1 MRNDERNGAASFV
14 TDRPVAVLMIIVAIA
29 VFGFVSFGKL
39 PVDLLPEISYPTLT
53 VRTTYKGAAPA
64 DVEDRISV
72 RLQEALST
80 LPKLVRATSISRA
93 ETSDVLL
100 EFDWGTSMTFAV
112 QDVRDKLD
120 GVFLPQ
126 GAERPLILRYDPNL
140 DPILR
145 IGLTATGEGD
155 EAARVDELIHLR
167 WLAEKRIKRE
177 LESIPGVAA
186 VQVRGGLEDE
196 IKVRIDPFKMAAQQL
211 DPAALAARLAAENIN
226 ASGGLIREGS
236 TEYLVRTQNEFR
248 DLDEIADLAIE
259 KRGAATI
266 RVRDVASVERTYAE
280 REVTSRIGGRESV
293 EIAIYRE
300 AGANIV
306 WLSDTVKRRVFGNDE
321 ERMAAREQEERGTGA
336 ALGERSRADFLAHR
350 YRRDARMELLSDQS
364 TFIRAAVDDVKS
376 SAVIGSILAVVVIL
390 AFLRQ
395 LVPTAIIAISI
406 PISVVVT
413 FAPMYVGDVS
423 LNIMSLGGL
432 ALGVG
437 MLVDNAIVVL
447 ESITRCREEGDSLRT
462 AAVRGVREVAGA
474 ITASTLTTV
483 AVFAP
488 IVFVHGIAGQMFG
501 DQSLTVVASLLVSL
515 LVAVLF
521 IPMLASREWLSME
534 SFARVESGDEQGLFN
549 GLDWSSPKRSL
560 ASLGRLGVRLAW
572 PSFGAGPWTAGSAV
586 PRALG
591 WLAKL
596 LLGLASISLVLVA
609 AALIALMWLLG
620 KLLWLPGWLFDRA
633 WTLFE
638 RGYRPVLAAAL
649 SAPGTVTLVSAA
661 VFAWSLHASR
671 DLGVELIP
679 EIRQGEFTAHVALPI
694 GTPLER
700 TDAVLRELDARVREI
715 PGVAVTALTVGVEKD
730 TLTREVEGKHT
741 ARLTVRLAPEP
752 QVRKREEEILTA
764 VRELLASSPDVA
776 AVDIQRPTPFAIDAP
791 VTVEVLG
798 HDLEALQRVCDD
810 VFARLS
816 GLEGLADVRTSVR
829 VGFPE
834 LRVTFDRDKTLQ
846 YGLDLTAVSNLVRDQ
861 VLGNVSTRFTDGEEK
876 IDVRVQGDEV
886 ELGRLERVMHLVVNP
901 SSKTPVELRSIAE
914 LEPVQGPAEIRRIGN
929 TRAVVVTGSPTGADL
944 GGLAQRIER
953 ELASLELPDDVTVEL
968 GGQKREMDAAQSSM
982 QGALLLALF
991 LVYVVMACQFES
1003 LVQPL
1008 VILLSMPLA
1017 VIGVVAALVA
1027 LSIPVSVIVF
1037 IGLILLAGIVVNNAI
1052 VLVDRCNQ
1060 NRAAGMSIRDALL
1073 EAGPTRL
1080 RPIFMTTGTTVI
1092 GLLPMT
1098 GWLEGLPWIGALGAG
1113 EGAEIRAPMAIT
1125 VIAGLSMSTLLTL
1138 VVIPALYAVTEG
1150 WLERLRKGN
1159 KAA

>member
-1 MRNDERNGAASFV
+1 MQREERASAASFV

-64 DVEDRISV
+64 DVEDRVSV

-80 LPKLVRATSISRA
+80 LPNLVRATSISRA

-120 GVFLPQ
+120 GVFLPA
-126 GAERPLILRYDPNL
+126 GTERPLILRYDPNL

-145 IGLTATGEGD
+145 IGLTSVDGDD
-155 EAARVDELIHLR
+155 EAGRTEELIHLR

-186 VQVRGGLEDE
+186 VAVRGGLEEE
-196 IKVRIDPFKMAAQQL
+196 IKVRVDPFKMAAQNL

-248 DLDEIADLAIE
+248 DLEEIANLALE
-259 KRGAATI
+259 RRGAATI
-266 RVRDVASVERTYAE
+266 RIRDVASVERTYAE
-280 REVTSRIGGRESV
+280 REVSSRIGGRESV
-293 EIAIYRE
+293 EIAVYRE

-306 WLSDTVKRRVFGNDE
+306 ALATQVKDRVLGTE
-321 ERMAAREQEERGTGA
+321 GQQRAAKEQESRGQSGA
-336 ALGERSRADFLAHR
+336 WGEREKTDFLAHR
-350 YRRDARMELLSDQS
+350 YRKEARMELLSDQS

-395 LVPTAIIAISI
+395 LVPTFIIAVSI

-447 ESITRCREEGDSLRT
+447 ESITRCREEGDSLRN

-521 IPMLASREWLSME
+521 IPMLASREWLALD
-534 SFARVESGDEQGLFN
+534 SFARVEPGDEVGLFQ
-549 GLDWSSPKRSL
+549 GLDWSTPQKRL
-560 ASLGRLGVRLAW
+560 ASLGRLALRLVWPAW
-572 PSFGAGPWTAGSAV
+572 GARATGAASIV
-586 PRALG
+586 PHALG
-591 WLAKL
+591 WLAKFV
-596 LLGLASISLVLVA
+596 LGVLSLALVATA
-609 AALIALMWLLG
+609 AALVALGWLVA
-620 KLLWLPGWLFDRA
+620 KLLWLPGWIFDRS
-633 WTLFE
+633 WTAFE
-638 RGYRPVLAAAL
+638 RLYRPILSGALAAPA
-649 SAPGTVTLVSAA
+649 TVACISLAA
-661 VFAWSLHASR
+661 FAASLYAVGG
-671 DLGVELIP
+671 LGVELLP

-700 TDAVLRELDARVREI
+700 TDAVMRALDERVRKLDGI
-715 PGVAVTALTVGVEKD
+715 AMTALTVGVEKD
-730 TLTREVEGKHT
+730 TLTREIEGKHT
-741 ARLTVRLAPEP
+741 ARLTVRLDDAPA
-752 QVRKREEEILTA
+752 VRRREEEILSG
-764 VRELLASSPDVA
+764 VRELIAASPDVA
-776 AVDIQRPTPFAIDAP
+776 SVDISRPTPFAIDAP

-798 HDLEALQRVCDD
+798 HDLDRLQTVGDEVYRRLAALP
-810 VFARLS
+810 S
-816 GLEGLADVRTSVR
+816 LADVRTSVR

-834 LRVTFDRDKTLQ
+834 LRVTFDRDKALQ

-876 IDVRVQGDEV
+876 IDVRVLGDE
-886 ELGRLERVMHLVVNP
+886 EQLGRLERVMHLVVNP
-901 SSKTPVELRSIAE
+901 SAPNPVELRAVADIT
-914 LEPVQGPAEIRRIGN
+914 PVQGPAEIRRIGN
-929 TRAVVVTGSPTGADL
+929 TRAVVVTATSSGADL
-944 GGLAQRIER
+944 GGLSKRIEA
-953 ELASLELPDDVTVEL
+953 ELATLQLPDDVTVEL

-1003 LVQPL
+1003 LLQPL
-1008 VILLSMPLA
+1008 VILITMPLA
-1017 VIGVVAALVA
+1017 VIGVVAALVVF
-1027 LSIPVSVIVF
+1027 SIPISVIVF

-1052 VLVDRCNQ
+1052 VLIDRCNQ

-1080 RPIFMTTGTTVI
+1080 RPIFMTTGTTVL

-1098 GWLEGLPWIGALGAG
+1098 GWLESLPWIGALGAG
-1113 EGAEIRAPMAIT
+1113 EGAEIRAPMAVT
-1125 VIAGLSMSTLLTL
+1125 VIAGLSVSTLLTL

-1150 WLERLRKGN
+1150 WLERGRRVKE
-1159 KAA
+1159 AA

>member
-1 MRNDERNGAASFV
+1 MQREERASAASFV

-64 DVEDRISV
+64 DVEDRVSV

-80 LPKLVRATSISRA
+80 LPNLVRATSISRA

-120 GVFLPQ
+120 GVFLPA
-126 GAERPLILRYDPNL
+126 GTERPLILRYDPNL

-145 IGLTATGEGD
+145 IGLTAVDGED
-155 EAARVDELIHLR
+155 EGGRTEALIHLR

-177 LESIPGVAA
+177 LESIQGVAA
-186 VQVRGGLEDE
+186 VAVRGGLEEE
-196 IKVRIDPFKMAAQQL
+196 IKVRVDPFKMAAQNL

-259 KRGAATI
+259 RRGAATI

-280 REVTSRIGGRESV
+280 REVSSRIGGRESV
-293 EIAIYRE
+293 EIAVYRE

-306 WLSDTVKRRVFGNDE
+306 ALAEQVKARVLGT
-321 ERMAAREQEERGTGA
+321 AAQREAAAEQESRGGGGA
-336 ALGERSRADFLAHR
+336 WGEREKTDFLAHR
-350 YRRDARMELLSDQS
+350 YRKEARMELLSDQS

-395 LVPTAIIAISI
+395 LVPTFIIAISI

-447 ESITRCREEGDSLRT
+447 ESITRCREEGDSLRN

-521 IPMLASREWLSME
+521 IPMLASREWLALD
-534 SFARVESGDEQGLFN
+534 SFARVEPGDEVGLFQ
-549 GLDWSSPKRSL
+549 GLDWSTPQKRL
-560 ASLGRLGVRLAW
+560 ASLGRLALRLVWPAW
-572 PSFGAGPWTAGSAV
+572 GARATGAASIV
-586 PRALG
+586 PHALG
-591 WLAKL
+591 WLAKFV
-596 LLGLASISLVLVA
+596 LGVLSLALVATA
-609 AALIALMWLLG
+609 AALVALGWLAA
-620 KLLWLPGWLFDRA
+620 KLLWLPGWLFDRS
-633 WTLFE
+633 WTAFE
-638 RGYRPVLAAAL
+638 RVYRPILAGAL
-649 SAPGTVTLVSAA
+649 AAPGTVAFVSLAA
-661 VFAWSLHASR
+661 FAASLYAVGGI
-671 DLGVELIP
+671 GVELLP

-700 TDAVLRELDARVREI
+700 TDAVMRALDERVRKLDGI
-715 PGVAVTALTVGVEKD
+715 AMTALTVGVEKD
-730 TLTREVEGKHT
+730 TLTREIEGKHT
-741 ARLTVRLAPEP
+741 ARLTVRLDDAPA
-752 QVRKREEEILTA
+752 VRRREEEILSG
-764 VRELLASSPDVA
+764 VRELIAASPDVA
-776 AVDIQRPTPFAIDAP
+776 SVDISRPTPFAIDAP

-798 HDLEALQRVCDD
+798 HDLDRLQTVGDEVYRRLAALP
-810 VFARLS
+810 S
-816 GLEGLADVRTSVR
+816 LADVRTSVR

-834 LRVTFDRDKTLQ
+834 LRVTFDRDKALQ

-876 IDVRVQGDEV
+876 IDVRVLGDE
-886 ELGRLERVMHLVVNP
+886 EQLGRLERVMHLVVNP
-901 SSKTPVELRSIAE
+901 SAPNPVELRAVADIT
-914 LEPVQGPAEIRRIGN
+914 PVQGPAEIRRIGN
-929 TRAVVVTGSPTGADL
+929 TRAVVVTATSSGADL
-944 GGLAQRIER
+944 GGLSKRIEA
-953 ELASLELPDDVTVEL
+953 ELASLQLPDDVTVEL

-1003 LVQPL
+1003 LLQPL
-1008 VILLSMPLA
+1008 VILITMPLA
-1017 VIGVVAALVA
+1017 VIGVVAALVVF
-1027 LSIPVSVIVF
+1027 SIPISVIVF

-1052 VLVDRCNQ
+1052 VLIDRCNQ

-1098 GWLEGLPWIGALGAG
+1098 GWLESLPWIGALGAG
-1113 EGAEIRAPMAIT
+1113 EGAEIRAPMAVT
-1125 VIAGLSMSTLLTL
+1125 VIAGLSVSTLLTL

-1150 WLERLRKGN
+1150 WLERGKRMKEF
-1159 KAA
+1159 A